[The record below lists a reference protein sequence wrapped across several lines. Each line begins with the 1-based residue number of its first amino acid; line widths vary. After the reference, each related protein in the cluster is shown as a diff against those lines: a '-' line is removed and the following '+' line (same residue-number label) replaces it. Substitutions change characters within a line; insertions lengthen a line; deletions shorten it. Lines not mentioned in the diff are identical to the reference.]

1 MTFGRRSSPFNSDF
15 LSVYKLRAK
24 KAADYIVQAM
34 RGKVL
39 SYCLAA
45 AIAVWISG
53 EEPSNPK

>member
-1 MTFGRRSSPFNSDF
+1 MPFNSDF